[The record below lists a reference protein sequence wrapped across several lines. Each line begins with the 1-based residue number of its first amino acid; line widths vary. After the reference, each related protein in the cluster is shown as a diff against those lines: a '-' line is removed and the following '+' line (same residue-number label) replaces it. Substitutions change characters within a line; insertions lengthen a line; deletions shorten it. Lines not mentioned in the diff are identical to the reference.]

1 MAKTGEELEKD
12 KDKLVRA
19 LSSLTGLRQN
29 VSVDS
34 IKEYNDLTTS
44 HVDQFHTILEAISST
59 GIDVSEFFIRERE
72 VEPMVAHHS
81 AYPDTYSEEKYVRKS
96 IFLAKLDGIIN
107 YLTKLL
113 KEEPCKALFKNP
125 EDNYID
131 TPPPLEKP

>member
-72 VEPMVAHHS
+72 VEPILSRAL
-81 AYPDTYSEEKYVRKS
+81 YS
-96 IFLAKLDGIIN
+96 
-107 YLTKLL
+107 
-113 KEEPCKALFKNP
+113 
-125 EDNYID
+125 
-131 TPPPLEKP
+131 